1 MTQCPTFVRS
11 AEPLLASALVTD
23 GEVAAWLDEVG
34 RGVTGAKAGETA
46 EQGVVR
52 TGSGSVDL
60 AMGGGLQGGRVLG
73 VWGEGGGAGEVSEWF
88 RWG

>member
-23 GEVAAWLDEVG
+23 GEVAGWFDEVV
-34 RGVTGAKAGETA
+34 RGVTSETA
-46 EQGVVR
+46 GRGVVR

-73 VWGEGGGAGEVSEWF
+73 VWGEGGGAGEVSGF
-88 RWG
+88 DGVDLF